1 MWTTIL
7 AHTTN
12 TYYLL
17 SAIISQCMTYTVEY
31 GRVLY
36 YMNFTGHRPIIN
48 FGRKGRR
55 VLKNANVV

>member
-1 MWTTIL
+1 MIL
-7 AHTTN
+7 AHTIN
-12 TYYLL
+12 TYCPL
-17 SAIISQCMTYTVEY
+17 SAMISQWMTYTIEY

>member
-1 MWTTIL
+1 MDYDPGPHHQHIL
-7 AHTTN
+7 S
-12 TYYLL
+12 L
-17 SAIISQCMTYTVEY
+17 SAMISQWMTYTIEY

-36 YMNFTGHRPIIN
+36 YMNFTGYRPIIN

>member
-1 MWTTIL
+1 MIL
-7 AHTTN
+7 AHTIN
-12 TYYLL
+12 TYCLL
-17 SAIISQCMTYTVEY
+17 SAMTSQWMTYTIEY
-31 GRVLY
+31 GRVLH